1 MPCTDAAPASCC
13 RSPAGRRPGGG
24 LRRVGVPPGA
34 GVPPAEGCDQTAFTS
49 ANRLPLLAIPHQHN
63 LMAVLQA
70 AERTSAGHADMA
82 VSSLLVRRLL
92 PGVQAGRHEAQHRR
106 LQGTAEVRTAFH
118 ESFCPDLQSNLG
130 CNVCMYVACAQML
143 SETLHVL
150 HFLHDRPLSLQGA
163 GQGRHPGVS
172 EDDEP
177 MREAPAWGSA
187 ATQWH
192 ANAAARM

>member
-1 MPCTDAAPASCC
+1 M
-13 RSPAGRRPGGG
+13 
-24 LRRVGVPPGA
+24 
-34 GVPPAEGCDQTAFTS
+34 
-49 ANRLPLLAIPHQHN
+49 
-63 LMAVLQA
+63 
-70 AERTSAGHADMA
+70 
-82 VSSLLVRRLL
+82 
-92 PGVQAGRHEAQHRR
+92 
-106 LQGTAEVRTAFH
+106 RTAFH
-118 ESFCPDLQSNLG
+118 ESFCPDLQSTLA
-130 CNVCMYVACAQML
+130 VAFAQML